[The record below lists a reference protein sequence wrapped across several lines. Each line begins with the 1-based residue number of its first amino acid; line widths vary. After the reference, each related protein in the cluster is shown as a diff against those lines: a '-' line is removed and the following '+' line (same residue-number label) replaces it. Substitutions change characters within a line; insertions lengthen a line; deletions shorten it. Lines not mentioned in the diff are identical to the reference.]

1 MGKMMKKLG
10 TALFAC
16 ALALAVAP
24 AANAG
29 THRSLQV
36 VALGDS
42 YAAGTGAG
50 DYEPGTDGVCYRSAN
65 SAAAVVVSDL
75 RSRGKKVDFANVMC
89 SGAAIPDLS
98 TAFKGEA
105 PQLDSLKTTTDL
117 VLLTIGGN
125 DVSFADY
132 AGFCIQ
138 ADCTGS
144 RLVLDQLPSMTTELT
159 ALLGEIKHRSPRA
172 RVVLGGYG
180 RAFSPAANAP
190 DVPLDPICGDGILTL
205 PERAEGAEVSKGVDR
220 AIRDGV
226 RAARRD
232 GVNAVYASA
241 YTDGGTL
248 RAEFEGH
255 SACQAGTPFYRGLDA
270 LAPGQEGPVAVLH
283 PSKAGQAAFAK
294 LLECAL

>member
-1 MGKMMKKLG
+1 MKKLG

-29 THRSLQV
+29 NHRSLQV

-50 DYEPGTDGVCYRSAN
+50 DYEAGTEGVCYRSAN
-65 SAAAVVVSDL
+65 SAAAVTVADL
-75 RSRGKKVDFANVMC
+75 RSRGKKVDFTNVMC
-89 SGAAIPDLS
+89 SGAAIADLS
-98 TAFKGEA
+98 TTFKDQA
-105 PQLDSLKTTTDL
+105 PQLDSLEPTTDL

-138 ADCTGS
+138 SDCTGAGAQ
-144 RLVLDQLPSMTTELT
+144 LVLSQLPAMTTKLT
-159 ALLGEIKHRSPRA
+159 TLLGDVKQRSPRA

-180 RAFSPAANAP
+180 RAFAPGANAP

-205 PERAEGAEVSKGVDR
+205 PERAEGATVSRGVDQ

-226 RAARRD
+226 RAARQR
-232 GVNAVYASA
+232 GVNAAYASA
-241 YTDGGTL
+241 YDDNGTL

-255 SACQAGTPFYRGLDA
+255 SACQGGTPFYRGLDA

-283 PSKAGQAAFAK
+283 PSKAGQAAFATLLACK
-294 LLECAL
+294 L

>member
-1 MGKMMKKLG
+1 MKKLG

-29 THRSLQV
+29 THQSLQV

-42 YAAGTGAG
+42 YAAGVGAG
-50 DYEPGTDGVCYRSAN
+50 DYEPGTEGSCYRSAN
-65 SAAAVVVSDL
+65 SAAALTVANL
-75 RSRGKKVDFANVMC
+75 RAGGKEVDFTNVTC

-98 TAFKGEA
+98 TTFENEP
-105 PQLDSLKTTTDL
+105 PQLDALRTTTDL

-125 DVSFADY
+125 DVDFAGY
-132 AGFCIQ
+132 AGLCIQ
-138 ADCTGS
+138 SDCTGAGTQA
-144 RLVLDQLPSMTTELT
+144 VLAQLPAMTTKLT
-159 ALLGEIKHRSPRA
+159 ALLVEVKHRSPRA

-180 RAFSPAANAP
+180 RAFAPGANAP

-205 PERAEGAEVSKGVDR
+205 PERAEGATVSKGVDQ

-226 RAARRD
+226 RSARHR
-232 GVNAVYASA
+232 GVNAAYAGA
-241 YTDGGTL
+241 YTDNGAL
-248 RAEFEGH
+248 RPEFEGH

-283 PSKAGQAAFAK
+283 PSRAGQAAFAALVECK
-294 LLECAL
+294 L

>member
-1 MGKMMKKLG
+1 MKKLG

-16 ALALAVAP
+16 ALALVVAP

-29 THRSLQV
+29 THRSVQV

-50 DYEPGTDGVCYRSAN
+50 DYEPGTEGVCYRSAN
-65 SAAAVVVSDL
+65 SAAAVVVADL
-75 RSRGKKVDFANVMC
+75 RSRGKKVDFTNVMC

-98 TAFKGEA
+98 TTFKDQA
-105 PQLDSLKTTTDL
+105 PQLDSLKSTTDL
-117 VLLTIGGN
+117 VFLTIGGN

-132 AGFCIQ
+132 AGLCITS
-138 ADCTGS
+138 DCTGAGAQ
-144 RLVLDQLPSMTTELT
+144 LVLSQLPAMTTKLT
-159 ALLGEIKHRSPRA
+159 TLLTDIKQRSPRA

-180 RAFSPAANAP
+180 RAFAPGANAP

-205 PERAEGAEVSKGVDR
+205 PERAEGATVSKGVDQ

-226 RAARRD
+226 RAARHR
-232 GVNAVYASA
+232 GVNATYASA
-241 YTDGGTL
+241 YNDNGTL

-255 SACQAGTPFYRGLDA
+255 SACQGGTPFYRGLDA

-294 LLECAL
+294 LLECKL